1 MLIIDNVNYEIK
13 GGGSNL
19 DSDVSRTTGKQIDK
33 EQLKKE
39 IITASFEMKKVA
51 KSLLCGGVTRK
62 EFFVLEVLNMKK
74 IGCENGMYVS
84 ELAEHIKIS
93 MPQASRMLKNMEEK
107 GYIRREIDENNRRN
121 TFVHTTEKGAEARIK
136 AKQEMDSFVDSII
149 TEMGEQNIRKLIELI
164 NLSANIMEKEALKRK
179 ENQDV

>member
-19 DSDVSRTTGKQIDK
+19 DSDVSGTTGEHMDK

-39 IITASFEMKKVA
+39 IMSASFRMKKAA
-51 KSLLCGGVTRK
+51 KDLLCGGITRK
-62 EFFVLEVLNMKK
+62 EFFVLEVLSAK
-74 IGCENGMYVS
+74 GLSCENGIYVS
-84 ELAEHIKIS
+84 ELADHIRIS

-121 TFVHTTEKGAEARIK
+121 TFVYTTEKGTEARIK
-136 AKQEMDSFVDSII
+136 AKQEMDDLVDCII
-149 TEMGEQNIRKLIELI
+149 VEMGEENVRKFIELF
-164 NLSANIMEKEALKRK
+164 NMSADSMEEVLKRK